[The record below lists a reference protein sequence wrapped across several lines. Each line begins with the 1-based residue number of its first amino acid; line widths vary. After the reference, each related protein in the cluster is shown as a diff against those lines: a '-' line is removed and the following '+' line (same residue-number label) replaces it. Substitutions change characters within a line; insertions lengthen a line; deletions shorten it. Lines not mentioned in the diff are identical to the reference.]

1 MKTLLAAAVA
11 LLVAAAGAAQTTTA
25 KSETRVKVKD
35 GKEMKVTGC
44 VERNPAGS
52 FMLTHVASRDGTL
65 GNYMLVDK
73 DADDLED
80 HIGHRVEIKGK
91 VADKDDDA
99 RIETRTKTEVKVADD
114 TRKTETRSVLKG
126 DLTGLPFLG
135 VKSIRMIAKACP

>member
-1 MKTLLAAAVA
+1 MKTLLAAVVA

-52 FMLTHVASRDGTL
+52 FMLTHVASRDGAL
-65 GNYMLVDK
+65 GNYMLVDE